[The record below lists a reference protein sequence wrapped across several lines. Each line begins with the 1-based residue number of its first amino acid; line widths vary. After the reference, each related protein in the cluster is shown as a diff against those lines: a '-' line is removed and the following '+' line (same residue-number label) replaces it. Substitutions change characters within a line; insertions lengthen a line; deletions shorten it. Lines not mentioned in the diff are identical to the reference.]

1 MRQSLVAVCHTAM
14 RTALH
19 APADVRR
26 HAPGPRQLVRF
37 ALVAL
42 CCTACQHVPPAPID
56 AAANAVRLSTRS
68 LSDSTVRDALT
79 ARGMAAPAD
88 NAWSLDQLTLA
99 AWLLRTDLAT
109 ARAEVGATRAA
120 AGVESQRPNPTVN
133 STNEKVTDAGATN
146 PWVIGAALALTFELG
161 GKREIRRESALA
173 KEAAAEWQFG
183 EALWKARAEVRRAW
197 LDLALNREL
206 VALDTSEDALRQG
219 FLTWVETRLR
229 LGAGTTPERLAALQ
243 AANEARSRL
252 AQDGA
257 ALAAA
262 RAELAAAIG
271 VPSAELAALEP
282 PPLALLPAL
291 AAADIAAVRDNAL
304 VNRLDVR
311 RALAEYQVA
320 EQELRAAV
328 ALQYPD
334 LTLAP
339 GYLHDQAD
347 HKITL
352 GLDLPVPLFHN
363 AKPAIRQAIAQRAV
377 SAAKFDE
384 VQAAALAAIDI
395 GAARLTSAR
404 AALDAAEQASAAAAD
419 AERSMQRRLAA
430 GGADRGEL
438 LTEQIALAGLK
449 RNALDARR
457 AVIDALTALEDG
469 IEQPLFPVSQLAPAA
484 SLRELLG
491 SLP

>member
-1 MRQSLVAVCHTAM
+1 MRLAPLSLANARHRAKTAAV
-14 RTALH
+14 RW
-19 APADVRR
+19 
-26 HAPGPRQLVRF
+26 F
-37 ALVAL
+37 ACCTMFAL
-42 CCTACQHVPPAPID
+42 CCTACQHVPLAPID
-56 AAANAVRLSTRS
+56 PAANAVRLSTRS
-68 LSDSTVRDALT
+68 LADPTVRDALAT
-79 ARGMAAPAD
+79 RGIAAPPD

-109 ARAEVGATRAA
+109 ARAEVGAVRAA
-120 AGVESQRPNPTVN
+120 TGVEAQRPNPTVN
-133 STNEKVTDAGATN
+133 FTNEKVTDSGATN
-146 PWVIGAALALTFELG
+146 PWVVGAALAMTFELG
-161 GKREIRRESALA
+161 GKREIRRERALA
-173 KEAAAEWQFG
+173 SEAAAEWQFG
-183 EALWKARAEVRRAW
+183 EALWSARAEVRRSW
-197 LDLALNREL
+197 LDLSLSREL
-206 VALDTSEDALRQG
+206 VALDTDEDTLRQG

-243 AANEARSRL
+243 AANETRSRL
-252 AQDGA
+252 AQDSA
-257 ALAAA
+257 ALATA

-271 VPSAELAALEP
+271 VASAELAALEP
-282 PPLALLPAL
+282 SPLAMLPTF
-291 AAADIAAVRDNAL
+291 AAADIATARDNAL

-377 SAAKFDE
+377 AAAKFDE

-404 AALDAAEQASAAAAD
+404 AAFDAAERASTAAGD
-419 AERSMQRRLAA
+419 AERSMQRRLTA
-430 GGADRGEL
+430 GAADRGEV

-449 RNALDARR
+449 RSALDARR
-457 AVIDALTALEDG
+457 ALIDALTTLENG
-469 IEQPLFPVSQLAPAA
+469 VEQPLFPASQLAPAA

-491 SLP
+491 SSP

>member
-1 MRQSLVAVCHTAM
+1 MGLDRDHLFARSFDAVRAARM
-14 RTALH
+14 
-19 APADVRR
+19 PARC
-26 HAPGPRQLVRF
+26 
-37 ALVAL
+37 VAL
-42 CCTACQHVPPAPID
+42 AFLCAGCQHVPLAPID

-68 LSDSTVRDALT
+68 LTDPAVRDAL
-79 ARGMAAPAD
+79 AAHGIAAPAD

-109 ARAEVGATRAA
+109 ARAEVGVARATT
-120 AGVESQRPNPTVN
+120 GVEAQRPNPTVN
-133 STNEKVTDAGATN
+133 ATNEKVTDSGAAN
-146 PWVIGAALALTFELG
+146 PWVVGAALAMTFELG
-161 GKREIRRESALA
+161 GKREIRRQSALA
-173 KEAAAEWQFG
+173 SEAAAEWQFG
-183 EALWKARAEVRRAW
+183 EALWTARAEVRRAW
-197 LDLALNREL
+197 LDLALSREL
-206 VALDTSEDALRQG
+206 VALDTDESTLRQG

-243 AANEARSRL
+243 AANESRSRL

-257 ALAAA
+257 ALASA

-271 VPSAELAALEP
+271 VTAAELAALEP
-282 PPLALLPAL
+282 SPLATLPTL
-291 AAADIAAVRDNAL
+291 AAADIATARDSAL

-328 ALQYPD
+328 ASQSPD

-363 AKPAIRQAIAQRAV
+363 ARPAIRQAIAQRAV
-377 SAAKFDE
+377 AAAKFDE

-395 GAARLTSAR
+395 GAARLGSAR
-404 AALDAAEQASAAAAD
+404 AALDAAELASGVAAD
-419 AERSMQRRLAA
+419 AERSVQRRLTA
-430 GGADRGEL
+430 GAADRGEL
-438 LTEQIALAGLK
+438 LTEQIAVAGLK
-449 RNALDARR
+449 RSALDARR
-457 AVIDALTALEDG
+457 AVLDALTTLEDG
-469 IEQPLFPVSQLAPAA
+469 VEQPLFPESQLAPAA

-491 SLP
+491 SSP